1 MKTTTTSDRVRKMM
15 QALGNLD
22 QPSFG
27 RLAGASKSVV
37 NQWLSGA
44 TKSITAQYAFQLQ
57 RTTGYNA
64 EWIQTGNGPEKME
77 ASIETASHVA
87 ETAAEYKVSEDL
99 LDRYRK
105 ASAAARVVVDLA
117 LRAADSRPNNCPE
130 LLFSAVRM
138 AILAAESHHTENQA
152 PPNRSAA

>member
-1 MKTTTTSDRVRKMM
+1 MM
-15 QALGNLD
+15 QALGDLD

-64 EWIQTGNGPEKME
+64 EWIQTGNGPEK
-77 ASIETASHVA
+77 ASAAAPSSPHAA
-87 ETAAEYKVSEDL
+87 EPNAEYKVSEDL
-99 LDRYRK
+99 LDRYQK
-105 ASAAARVVVDLA
+105 ASPAARLVVDLA
-117 LRAADSRPNNCPE
+117 LRPGNTRPPSCPD

-138 AILAAESHHTENQA
+138 AILAAESHQTDSA
-152 PPNRSAA
+152 TTPNRNAA